1 VTSLMHGRTSVT
13 AHVTVSITVAG
24 RKYSSQPD
32 ASAGNFTFTR

>member
-1 VTSLMHGRTSVT
+1 MHGRTSVT

-24 RKYSSQPD
+24 MKYSSQPD